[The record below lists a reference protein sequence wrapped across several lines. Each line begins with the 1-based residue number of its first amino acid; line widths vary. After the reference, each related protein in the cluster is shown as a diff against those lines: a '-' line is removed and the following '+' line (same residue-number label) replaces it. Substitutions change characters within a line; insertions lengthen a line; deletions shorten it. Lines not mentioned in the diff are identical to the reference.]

1 MVPNASRRVSFPA
14 KFSSEFK
21 VMGRFRTSSELFN
34 GVIIAI
40 GDRIA
45 VGGTRGEPPMKCFVC
60 GSEMRLTLVE
70 PHDEV
75 TRPGFEYRTF
85 RCESCGDTER
95 RFVFDPRAA
104 VDVATLGRA

>member
-1 MVPNASRRVSFPA
+1 
-14 KFSSEFK
+14 
-21 VMGRFRTSSELFN
+21 
-34 GVIIAI
+34 
-40 GDRIA
+40 
-45 VGGTRGEPPMKCFVC
+45 MKCFVC
-60 GSEMRLTLVE
+60 GGEMRLTLVE

-104 VDVATLGRA
+104 LDLAAVGSA

>member
-1 MVPNASRRVSFPA
+1 MWIIA
-14 KFSSEFK
+14 
-21 VMGRFRTSSELFN
+21 MGRPAWPAGVRRNTGEL
-34 GVIIAI
+34 A
-40 GDRIA
+40 
-45 VGGTRGEPPMKCFVC
+45 MKCFVC

-104 VDVATLGRA
+104 LDLAAVGTT